1 MVVCCGIVGRGA
13 CTQSLL
19 VSVLLVYFS
28 HFLSSRDFSGLT
40 PHFWCQ
46 EWDTIPLVFVVHTF
60 QTQSCNTQVLI
71 MAAKDSGYDSWSLE
85 DLRAE
90 ASNRSI
96 CFTSKDGIKTLASK
110 LRVHDKLMAN
120 PGDVIT
126 GDEEMEQTETEGNL
140 TFEQRLQLQ
149 ERELMM
155 LELRRKMQMEEREAE
170 KEKREYERQ
179 RAREEEERLV
189 REEERLRILR
199 SEKEQFAVREAERQ
213 YKSSNKPRFMKIREM
228 REEEDID
235 DYFRIFEMTA
245 KAQSLPE
252 SEWVGN
258 LVPKLTE
265 KAKSIYLEIPNPK
278 CQNYHESKNIIIKAY
293 QLTAD
298 HYRFRFRT
306 SEKQPEEDFVQWGNR
321 TRRYLNRWMEVAGAA
336 RDAEMIL
343 EQIMIER
350 LLDAVS
356 LELVFSNA
364 CRVLSQCYTRLRLLY
379 LLNIDLV

>member
-13 CTQSLL
+13 CIQSLL

-28 HFLSSRDFSGLT
+28 HLLSSRDFSGLT

-46 EWDTIPLVFVVHTF
+46 KWDTIPLVFVVHTL
-60 QTQSCNTQVLI
+60 QKQSCNTQVLI

-140 TFEQRLQLQ
+140 TIEQRLQLQ

-155 LELRRKMQMEEREAE
+155 LELRRKMQMEKREAE

-179 RAREEEERLV
+179 RAREEEGRLV

-213 YKSSNKPRFMKIREM
+213 YKSSNKPRFLKIREM

-265 KAKSIYLEIPNPK
+265 KAKS
-278 CQNYHESKNIIIKAY
+278 
-293 QLTAD
+293 
-298 HYRFRFRT
+298 
-306 SEKQPEEDFVQWGNR
+306 KQRG
-321 TRRYLNRWMEVAGAA
+321 
-336 RDAEMIL
+336 IL
-343 EQIMIER
+343 FAHAPQK
-350 LLDAVS
+350 
-356 LELVFSNA
+356 VF
-364 CRVLSQCYTRLRLLY
+364 
-379 LLNIDLV
+379 